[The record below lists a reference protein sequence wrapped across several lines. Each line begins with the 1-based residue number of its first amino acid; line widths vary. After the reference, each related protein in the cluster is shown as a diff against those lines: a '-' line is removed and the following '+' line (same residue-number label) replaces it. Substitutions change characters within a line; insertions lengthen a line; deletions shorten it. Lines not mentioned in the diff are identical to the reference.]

1 MKKAIN
7 DNTRHSTAQNLFT
20 SPPPIGLFKSLSSQF
35 SKKSFFRFSAV
46 LAPLLLAPFSSVQA
60 VNFGVA
66 GCSTTSSTACIG
78 GTYTDGLGSGF
89 TVSVGDTLDTTPDEK
104 TLKITGALNNPANYF
119 TLTANNSIL
128 TTSNFT
134 VANGSKA
141 TFDFKNS
148 AYKGN
153 FTIANNGGFDGTS
166 SFTFDGNYQGT
177 SDDSVKGYAYV
188 GKITAANQAFVG
200 TFKNDANMKG
210 DIIFNEPKSYKSE
223 NTINF
228 TNSSLEGNI
237 IKKYTVGYTSSSA
250 ATINFSGNSSKG
262 FALKG
267 DINNTLQI
275 LNVTFSNQA
284 KMIGDIRSAS
294 DPYGNPSPLNLD
306 FNNAS
311 LEGGIDL
318 RANGGTF
325 KLTAS
330 ASSKLN
336 VSSFVG
342 TNGGFTD
349 TVNMTLNSSI
359 LQGRSDGSS
368 LSYTNTNDNF
378 TLTATNG
385 SKVYMNLT
393 ANQVPGF
400 PSIKPSNTISLT
412 DSTWIGNI
420 TINNGKASLT
430 LKNSTMSGNIGGNQA
445 FSGNFTD
452 SSIGSI
458 DNNNASSTLTFA
470 SVAPAAGSDP
480 KPTDHTI
487 GNITFYGKITGSIA
501 NTTIGNLSLKSGR
514 NIANDLSLKN
524 SFLNYLLLDNGANLK
539 FSATNS
545 IIGKAGNT
553 GTAIKNNWGG
563 LDGTLNSTTVNGNIT
578 WGDANFNNSTAKD
591 KGLNFINKSTLNGN
605 ITAPTTGN
613 FPTANI
619 FSFDNSTMNGNIVVN
634 KKANGS
640 ENTVTVNFTG
650 GSTFAGDITG
660 NSIFNGVFNASTIK
674 SNNIVNDDTSST
686 LNFTGVIDSSI
697 ANINFAGVIN
707 GDLSHSDIGT
717 LVNNNTA
724 SSLSLSNKI
733 TDTSL
738 NPDADASA
746 PINTLGDI
754 TFAGKLDVA
763 YHKSVAKSFNVS
775 GTTNLSYSDGS
786 KVGSLNVAGGTSTLN
801 LANQSTLGAL
811 NVNNGTS
818 TLNLTNQSALGSLNV
833 TGGNSTV
840 NLKSGSLILSTIG
853 ISAENATSSV
863 YFSSETTGDNAI
875 DFTKSNEMLKQKL
888 QALAQAKPEV
898 ENKPQ
903 EELKPE
909 ADAKPEVANKPD
921 ADEKADAKPEAQGS
935 PAPAPTIAGATVDG
949 SVPTAPIKDEALGA
963 IGGSSDSFT
972 KEQLA
977 LLSKNLAPQDILSY
991 LSMANISAYAG
1002 NINTQAGTNDVDLK
1016 DGLYLGGNVNTTGGT
1031 ANITMSFSEAF
1042 IKKLQ
1047 DNPLTNAFLYAGDG
1061 PTFVVTTNGENA
1073 TNNIAL
1079 SGSVKGVAEFN
1090 YLKGNT
1096 NIIFADT
1103 IASADATTNTATSTA
1118 KEATI
1123 NGNTYQN
1130 GIYVSL
1136 DATKA
1141 DTILGNYR
1149 DLFPT
1154 NTTTFKIDKV
1164 SNPDIYTATI
1174 SGAMVGEVSSLPHAG
1189 TPDMSKSYEA
1199 IFAKDAVFIGK
1210 INIADRG
1217 VSMNLSQGS
1226 KLILEDGSNIAVLSS
1241 AGDMKPF
1248 VLNHKDITGDS
1259 IYQDNTI
1266 IDLATGGNP
1275 SSSSQIKNSYSV
1287 LNIGEVKNL
1296 NNALFRVSYNPFSS
1310 ASDDAKNK
1318 SDHIIINSSSSGSQ
1332 TDYLQAYQNSTSP
1345 VLGNLSDKNILV
1357 LSVKNDFASANGN
1370 KTAGLTFNTK
1380 SSVLQGYDLIETT
1393 FDKRIENSSTGN
1405 NVATPTA
1412 PTPPAT
1418 DSSASGTASGTD
1430 SGTGGTAV
1438 AGALASAGNGV
1449 DAGSGA
1455 TGTSGS
1461 GVAGADTW
1469 TNYYIA
1475 SAQAQITQS
1484 SKNLTQ
1490 AAASSNYSIFL
1501 ANINDL
1507 NKRLGEL
1514 RDNTNAQGVWARVFN
1529 GMSTS
1534 NRGEE
1539 VKTYSTNVQVG
1550 YDISLPNSSLDGKTY
1565 LGFALSYGYNKLG
1578 SESFDGKANL
1588 IEVGAYYSYVGNTG
1602 FYNDMILKYAYIS
1615 NDLSMQNNEN
1625 PNTTFN
1631 SSTVSLGEELGYR
1644 FYFNLK
1650 ETKTSKH
1657 SLYLEPNAEFI
1668 LGYVGNGGFD
1678 QVNGN
1683 AFLNAAIDS
1692 ILAFRGRAGGVLG
1705 YSLKTAHNQTDFRLG
1720 LSYVGDI
1727 VGGGNMNFKTNFSD
1741 AQLDL
1746 QSNQMALVS
1755 VGVNSILSDQW
1766 KVYADVDTS
1775 FGGKYYNQN
1784 YLVSVGGR
1792 YAFGKKT
1799 RFIENPQSRVSTK
1812 DVATTSIKE
1821 GYYFDVYT
1829 LAKNAKLSKDQI
1841 TLLSKYPYVI
1851 SLEKVKFIDPKTKAE
1866 KIAEVQ
1872 KILIGPFKTKE
1883 GAQQSEKVADE
1894 IAKILNKKETN
1905 AILKEVK

>member
-1 MKKAIN
+1 MRKSIN

-35 SKKSFFRFSAV
+35 LKKSLFRFSAV
-46 LAPLLLAPFSSVQA
+46 LAPLLLTPFSSVQA

-66 GCSTTSSTACIG
+66 GCSTTSSTACVG
-78 GTYTDGLGSGF
+78 GTYNSGSGAGI

-104 TLKITGALNNPANYF
+104 TLKITGSLRNPSDYF
-119 TLTANNSIL
+119 TLNANSSIVTAGGG
-128 TTSNFT
+128 FT
-134 VANGSKA
+134 INNGSKA
-141 TFDFKNS
+141 IFNFKNS
-148 AYKGN
+148 AYKGS
-153 FTIANNGGFDGTS
+153 FTLGDLGGFDETS

-177 SDDSVKGYAYV
+177 SDDSVKGYAYI
-188 GKITAANQAFVG
+188 GNITASNQTFSG

-210 DIIFNEPKSYKSE
+210 NITFGPPFTFQSTNNIS
-223 NTINF
+223 F

-237 IKKYTVGYTSSSA
+237 IKTPLTANASVST

-267 DINNTLQI
+267 NIDNTLKS
-275 LNVTFSNQA
+275 LTVNFSNQA
-284 KMIGDIRSAS
+284 KMVGNIRLAS
-294 DPYGNPSPLNLD
+294 DPYGNANTLNMT
-306 FNNAS
+306 FNNSS

-325 KLTAS
+325 NLTGNAN
-330 ASSKLN
+330 SKFN
-336 VSSFVG
+336 ITSFVG
-342 TNGGFTD
+342 TNGGYTD
-349 TVNMTLNSSI
+349 TINFNLNSST
-359 LQGRSDGSS
+359 LQGSTDGSN
-368 LSYTNTNDNF
+368 LSYNNTNDRF

-393 ANQVPGF
+393 SNLNRRDTP
-400 PSIKPSNTISLT
+400 PSNTISLT

-430 LKNSTMSGNIGGNQA
+430 LKNSTMSGNIGGNEA
-445 FSGNFTD
+445 FSGSFTD
-452 SSIGSI
+452 SSIGNI
-458 DNNNASSTLTFA
+458 NNNNATSILTFA
-470 SVAPAAGSDP
+470 SVAPAVGSDP

-487 GNITFYGKITGSIA
+487 GNINFSGKITGSIA
-501 NTTIGNLSLKSGR
+501 NTTIGNISLNSNPK
-514 NIANDLSLKN
+514 IASDLSLKN
-524 SFLNYLLLDNGANLK
+524 SFLNSLYLDNGTKLK

-545 IIGKAGNT
+545 TIGKAGNT
-553 GTAIKNNWGG
+553 GTAINNNWGG

-578 WGDANFNNSTAKD
+578 WSDANFNNSTATN

-605 ITAPTTGN
+605 ITAPTGGN
-613 FPTANI
+613 DPTVAI

-634 KKANGS
+634 KKIKGL
-640 ENTVTVNFTG
+640 ENTVTANFTG

-660 NSIFNGVFNASTIK
+660 NSIFKGVFNASSIK
-674 SNNIVNDDTSST
+674 SNNIVNDDISST
-686 LNFTGVIDSSI
+686 LDFTGVTDSSI

-707 GDLSHSDIGT
+707 GDLAHSDIGT
-717 LVNNNTA
+717 LINNNTA

-738 NPDADASA
+738 NPAADASA

-754 TFAGKLDVA
+754 TFTGKLDVT
-763 YHKSVAKSFNVS
+763 YYKSVAKSFNVS

-786 KVGSLNVAGGTSTLN
+786 KVGALNVTGGTSTLN
-801 LANQSTLGAL
+801 LA
-811 NVNNGTS
+811 
-818 TLNLTNQSALGSLNV
+818 NQSALGSLNV

-863 YFSSETTGDNAI
+863 YFSSETTGVNAI

-888 QALAQAKPEV
+888 QELAQAKLEAQ
-898 ENKPQ
+898 NKPQ
-903 EELKPE
+903 EET
-909 ADAKPEVANKPD
+909 KPEVANKPD
-921 ADEKADAKPEAQGS
+921 ADEKADATAQAQGS
-935 PAPAPTIAGATVDG
+935 PAPAPTLAGATVDG
-949 SVPTAPIKDEALGA
+949 STPAKNEA
-963 IGGSSDSFT
+963 IGAGGGSAGSFT

-977 LLSKNLAPQDILSY
+977 LLSKKLTPKDILSY
-991 LSMANISAYAG
+991 LSMANISSYAG

-1042 IKKLQ
+1042 INKLQ
-1047 DNPLTNAFLYAGDG
+1047 GNPLTNAFLYAGDG

-1103 IASADATTNTATSTA
+1103 IASVATNTATSTS

-1141 DTILGNYR
+1141 DAILGNYR

-1164 SNPDIYTATI
+1164 SNPNIYTATI

-1248 VLNHKDITGDS
+1248 ILNQKDITGDS

-1275 SSSSQIKNSYSV
+1275 SSSNQIKNSYSV

-1310 ASDDAKNK
+1310 ANDDAKNK

-1357 LSVKNDFASANGN
+1357 LSVKNDFAGANGN
-1370 KTAGLTFNTK
+1370 KTAGLTFNTR

-1393 FDKRIENSSTGN
+1393 FDKRIENSSTGS

-1418 DSSASGTASGTD
+1418 DTSGTD

-1438 AGALASAGNGV
+1438 ASALASAGTGV

-1455 TGTSGS
+1455 TGASGTAVAS
-1461 GVAGADTW
+1461 GDTW
-1469 TNYYIA
+1469 TNYYVA

-1668 LGYVGNGGFD
+1668 FGYVGNGGFD
-1678 QVNGN
+1678 QINGN
-1683 AFLNAAIDS
+1683 AFLDATIDS
-1692 ILAFRGRAGGVLG
+1692 ILAFRGRVGGVLG
-1705 YSLKTAHNQTDFRLG
+1705 YSLKTAHNQSDFRLG

-1727 VGGGNMNFKTNFSD
+1727 VGGGNMNFKTNFSN
-1741 AQLDL
+1741 AQIDL

-1755 VGVNSILSDQW
+1755 VGINSILSDQW

-1821 GYYFDVYT
+1821 GYYFDVYA

-1841 TLLSKYPYVI
+1841 ALLSKYPYVI

-1866 KIAEVQ
+1866 KTAEVQ

-1894 IAKILNKKETN
+1894 IAKILNKKETK

>member
-1 MKKAIN
+1 MRKSIN

-35 SKKSFFRFSAV
+35 SKKSLFRFSAV

-66 GCSTTSSTACIG
+66 GCSTTSSTACVG
-78 GTYTDGLGSGF
+78 GTYNSGSGAGI

-104 TLKITGALNNPANYF
+104 TLKITGSLRNPSDYF
-119 TLTANNSIL
+119 TLNANSSIVTAGGG
-128 TTSNFT
+128 FT
-134 VANGSKA
+134 INNGSKA
-141 TFDFKNS
+141 IFNFKNS
-148 AYKGN
+148 AYKGS
-153 FTIANNGGFDGTS
+153 FTLGDYGGFDETS
-166 SFTFDGNYQGT
+166 SFTFDGNYQGA
-177 SDDSVKGYAYV
+177 SDDSVKGYAYI
-188 GKITAANQAFVG
+188 GNITASNQTFSG

-210 DIIFNEPKSYKSE
+210 NITFGPPFTFQSTNNIS
-223 NTINF
+223 F

-237 IKKYTVGYTSSSA
+237 IKTPLTANASVST

-267 DINNTLQI
+267 NIDNTLKS
-275 LNVTFSNQA
+275 LTVNFSNQA
-284 KMIGDIRSAS
+284 KMVGNIRLAS
-294 DPYGNPSPLNLD
+294 DPYGNANTLNMT
-306 FNNAS
+306 FNNSS

-325 KLTAS
+325 NLTGNAN
-330 ASSKLN
+330 SKFN
-336 VSSFVG
+336 ITSFVG
-342 TNGGFTD
+342 TNGGYTD
-349 TVNMTLNSSI
+349 TINFNLNSST
-359 LQGRSDGSS
+359 LQGSTDGSN
-368 LSYTNTNDNF
+368 LSYNNTNDRF

-393 ANQVPGF
+393 SNLNRRDTP
-400 PSIKPSNTISLT
+400 PSNTISLT

-430 LKNSTMSGNIGGNQA
+430 LKNSTMSGNIGGNEA
-445 FSGNFTD
+445 FSGSFTD
-452 SSIGSI
+452 SSIGNI
-458 DNNNASSTLTFA
+458 NNNNTSSTLTFA
-470 SVAPAAGSDP
+470 TIAPAAGSDP

-487 GNITFYGKITGSIA
+487 GNINFSGKITGSIA
-501 NTTIGNLSLKSGR
+501 NTTIGNISLSGL
-514 NIANDLSLKN
+514 NIASDLSLKN
-524 SFLNYLLLDNGANLK
+524 SVLNSLYLDNGAKLK
-539 FSATNS
+539 FSALNS
-545 IIGKAGNT
+545 TIGKAGNT
-553 GTAIKNNWGG
+553 GTAINNNWGG

-578 WGDANFNNSTAKD
+578 WGDANFNNSTAAN

-613 FPTANI
+613 YPTTNI

-660 NSIFNGVFNASTIK
+660 NSIFKGIFNASSIK
-674 SNNIVNDDTSST
+674 SNNIVNDDISST

-707 GDLSHSDIGT
+707 GDLAHSDIGT
-717 LVNNNTA
+717 LINNNTA

-738 NPDADASA
+738 NPATDASA

-754 TFAGKLDVA
+754 TFTGKLDVT
-763 YHKSVAKSFNVS
+763 YYKSVAKSFNVS

-786 KVGSLNVAGGTSTLN
+786 KVGALNVTGGTSTLN
-801 LANQSTLGAL
+801 LANQSILGAL

-818 TLNLTNQSALGSLNV
+818 TLNLANQSALGSLNV

-863 YFSSETTGDNAI
+863 YFSSETTGANAI

-888 QALAQAKPEV
+888 QELAQAKLEV
-898 ENKPQ
+898 ENKSQ
-903 EELKPE
+903 EEIKPE
-909 ADAKPEVANKPD
+909 ADAKPEIANKSD
-921 ADEKADAKPEAQGS
+921 VDEKADATAQAQGS
-935 PAPAPTIAGATVDG
+935 PTPAPTLAGATVDG
-949 SVPTAPIKDEALGA
+949 SAPAKNEALGVG
-963 IGGSSDSFT
+963 GGSADSFT

-977 LLSKNLAPQDILSY
+977 LLSKNLTPKDILSY
-991 LSMANISAYAG
+991 LSMANISSYAG

-1042 IKKLQ
+1042 INKLQ
-1047 DNPLTNAFLYAGDG
+1047 GNPLTNAFLYAGDG

-1103 IASADATTNTATSTA
+1103 IASAATNTATSTS

-1141 DTILGNYR
+1141 DAILGNYR

-1164 SNPDIYTATI
+1164 SNPNIYTATI

-1248 VLNHKDITGDS
+1248 ILNQKDITGDS

-1275 SSSSQIKNSYSV
+1275 SSSNQIKNSYST

-1357 LSVKNDFASANGN
+1357 LSVKNDFSGANGN
-1370 KTAGLTFNTK
+1370 KTAGLTFNTR

-1393 FDKRIENSSTGN
+1393 FDKRIESSNTGS

-1412 PTPPAT
+1412 PNAPAT
-1418 DSSASGTASGTD
+1418 DASGTD
-1430 SGTGGTAV
+1430 AGVSGTAV
-1438 AGALASAGNGV
+1438 
-1449 DAGSGA
+1449 SG
-1455 TGTSGS
+1455 G
-1461 GVAGADTW
+1461 DTW
-1469 TNYYIA
+1469 TNYYVA

-1514 RDNTNAQGVWARVFN
+1514 RDNTNAQGVWARVFS

-1588 IEVGAYYSYVGNTG
+1588 MEVGAYYSYVGNTG

-1668 LGYVGNGGFD
+1668 FGYVGNGGFD
-1678 QVNGN
+1678 QINGN
-1683 AFLNAAIDS
+1683 AFLDATIDS
-1692 ILAFRGRAGGVLG
+1692 ILAFRGRVGGVLG
-1705 YSLKTAHNQTDFRLG
+1705 YSLKTAHNQSDFRLG

-1727 VGGGNMNFKTNFSD
+1727 VGGGNMNFKTNFSN

-1755 VGVNSILSDQW
+1755 VGINSILSDQW

-1792 YAFGKKT
+1792 YAFGKKI

-1841 TLLSKYPYVI
+1841 ALLSKYPYAI

-1866 KIAEVQ
+1866 KTAEVQ

-1894 IAKILNKKETN
+1894 IAKILNKKETK

>member
-1 MKKAIN
+1 MRKSIN
-7 DNTRHSTAQNLFT
+7 DNMRHSTAQNLFT
-20 SPPPIGLFKSLSSQF
+20 SPPPIRLFKSLSSQF
-35 SKKSFFRFSAV
+35 SKKSLFRFSAV
-46 LAPLLLAPFSSVQA
+46 LAPLLLTPFSSVQA
-60 VNFGVA
+60 VDFGVA
-66 GCSTTSSTACIG
+66 GCSTTSSTACVG
-78 GTYTDGLGSGF
+78 GTYNSGSGAGV

-104 TLKITGALNNPANYF
+104 TLKIAGSLRNPSDYF
-119 TLTANNSIL
+119 TLNANSSIVTAGGG
-128 TTSNFT
+128 FT
-134 VANGSKA
+134 INNGSKA
-141 TFDFKNS
+141 IFNFKNS
-148 AYKGN
+148 AYKGS
-153 FTIANNGGFDGTS
+153 FTLGDYGGFDETS
-166 SFTFDGNYQGT
+166 SFTFDGNYQGA
-177 SDDSVKGYAYV
+177 SDDSVKGYAYI
-188 GKITAANQAFVG
+188 GNITASNQTFSG
-200 TFKNDANMKG
+200 IFKNDANMKG
-210 DIIFNEPKSYKSE
+210 NITFGPPFTFQSTNNIS
-223 NTINF
+223 F

-237 IKKYTVGYTSSSA
+237 IKTPLTRNKSVST

-267 DINNTLQI
+267 NIDNTLQS
-275 LNVTFSNQA
+275 LTVNFSNQA
-284 KMIGDIRSAS
+284 KMVGNIRLAS
-294 DPYGNPSPLNLD
+294 DPFGNANTLNMT
-306 FNNAS
+306 FNNSS

-325 KLTAS
+325 NLTGNAN
-330 ASSKLN
+330 SKFN
-336 VSSFVG
+336 ITSFVG
-342 TNGGFTD
+342 TNGGYTD
-349 TVNMTLNSSI
+349 TINLNLNSST
-359 LQGRSDGSS
+359 LQGSTDGST

-378 TLTATNG
+378 KLTATAG

-393 ANQVPGF
+393 SNLNRRDTP
-400 PSIKPSNTISLT
+400 PSNTISLT

-430 LKNSTMSGNIGGNQA
+430 LKNSTMSGNIGGNEA
-445 FSGNFTD
+445 FSGSFTD
-452 SSIGSI
+452 SSIGNI
-458 DNNNASSTLTFA
+458 NNNNTSSTLTFA
-470 SVAPAAGSDP
+470 SVAPAVGSDP

-487 GNITFYGKITGSIA
+487 GNINFSGKITGSIA
-501 NTTIGNLSLKSGR
+501 NTTIGNISLNGR
-514 NIANDLSLKN
+514 NIASDLSLKN
-524 SFLNYLLLDNGANLK
+524 SFLNYLLLDNGTRLK

-545 IIGKAGNT
+545 TIGKAGNT
-553 GTAIKNNWGG
+553 GTAINNNWGG

-578 WGDANFNNSTAKD
+578 WSDANFNNSTATN

-605 ITAPTTGN
+605 ITAPTGGN
-613 FPTANI
+613 DPTVAI

-634 KKANGS
+634 KKANGY
-640 ENTVTVNFTG
+640 ENTVTANFTG

-660 NSIFNGVFNASTIK
+660 NSIFKGVFNASSIK
-674 SNNIVNDDTSST
+674 SNNIVNDDISST
-686 LNFTGVIDSSI
+686 LNFTGVTDSSI

-707 GDLSHSDIGT
+707 GDLAHSDIGT
-717 LVNNNTA
+717 LINNNTA

-738 NPDADASA
+738 NPAADASA

-754 TFAGKLDVA
+754 TFAGKLDVT
-763 YHKSVAKSFNVS
+763 YYKSVAKSFNVS

-786 KVGSLNVAGGTSTLN
+786 KVGALNVTGGTSTLN
-801 LANQSTLGAL
+801 LA
-811 NVNNGTS
+811 
-818 TLNLTNQSALGSLNV
+818 NQSALGSLNV

-863 YFSSETTGDNAI
+863 YFSSETTGANAI

-888 QALAQAKPEV
+888 QELAQAKLEAQ
-898 ENKPQ
+898 NKPQ
-903 EELKPE
+903 EET
-909 ADAKPEVANKPD
+909 KPEVANKPD
-921 ADEKADAKPEAQGS
+921 ADSTAQAQGS
-935 PAPAPTIAGATVDG
+935 PAPAPTLAGATVDG
-949 SVPTAPIKDEALGA
+949 STPAKNEA
-963 IGGSSDSFT
+963 IGAGGGSADSFT

-977 LLSKNLAPQDILSY
+977 LLSKNLTPKDILSY
-991 LSMANISAYAG
+991 LSMANISSYAG

-1042 IKKLQ
+1042 INKLQ
-1047 DNPLTNAFLYAGDG
+1047 GNPLTNAFLYAGDG

-1103 IASADATTNTATSTA
+1103 IASATTNTTTSTS

-1141 DTILGNYR
+1141 DAILGNYR
-1149 DLFPT
+1149 DLFST

-1164 SNPDIYTATI
+1164 SNPNIYTATI

-1226 KLILEDGSNIAVLSS
+1226 KLVLEDGSNIAVLSS

-1248 VLNHKDITGDS
+1248 VLNQKDITGDS

-1275 SSSSQIKNSYSV
+1275 SSSNQIKNSYSV

-1310 ASDDAKNK
+1310 ANDDAKNK

-1332 TDYLQAYQNSTSP
+1332 TDYLQAYQNSNAP

-1357 LSVKNDFASANGN
+1357 LSVKNDFAGANGN
-1370 KTAGLTFNTK
+1370 KTAGLTFNTR

-1393 FDKRIENSSTGN
+1393 FDKRVENSSTGS

-1412 PTPPAT
+1412 PNAPAT
-1418 DSSASGTASGTD
+1418 DTSGTD

-1438 AGALASAGNGV
+1438 AGALASAGTGV

-1455 TGTSGS
+1455 TGASGTAVAS
-1461 GVAGADTW
+1461 GDTW
-1469 TNYYIA
+1469 TNYYVA

-1678 QVNGN
+1678 QINGN
-1683 AFLNAAIDS
+1683 AFLDATIDS
-1692 ILAFRGRAGGVLG
+1692 ILAFRGRVGGVLG
-1705 YSLKTAHNQTDFRLG
+1705 YSLKTAHNQSDFRLG

-1727 VGGGNMNFKTNFSD
+1727 VGGGNMNFKTNFSN
-1741 AQLDL
+1741 AQIDL

-1755 VGVNSILSDQW
+1755 VGINSILSDQW

-1821 GYYFDVYT
+1821 GYYFDVYA

-1841 TLLSKYPYVI
+1841 ALLSKYPYAI

-1866 KIAEVQ
+1866 KTAEVQ

-1894 IAKILNKKETN
+1894 IAKILNKKETKV
-1905 AILKEVK
+1905 ILKEVK

>member
-1 MKKAIN
+1 M
-7 DNTRHSTAQNLFT
+7 RHSTAQNLFT

-35 SKKSFFRFSAV
+35 SKKSLFRFSAV

-60 VNFGVA
+60 VDFGVA
-66 GCSTTSSTACIG
+66 GCSTTSSTACVG
-78 GTYTDGLGSGF
+78 GTYNSGSGAGV

-104 TLKITGALNNPANYF
+104 TLKITGSLRNPSDYF
-119 TLTANNSIL
+119 TLNANSSIVTAGGG
-128 TTSNFT
+128 FT
-134 VANGSKA
+134 INNGSKA
-141 TFDFKNS
+141 IFNFKNS
-148 AYKGN
+148 VYKGS
-153 FTIANNGGFDGTS
+153 FTLGDYGGFDETS

-177 SDDSVKGYAYV
+177 SDDSVKGYAYI
-188 GKITAANQAFVG
+188 GNITASNQTFSG

-210 DIIFNEPKSYKSE
+210 NITFGPPFTFQSTNNIS
-223 NTINF
+223 F

-237 IKKYTVGYTSSSA
+237 IKTPLTANASVST

-267 DINNTLQI
+267 NIDNTLQS
-275 LNVTFSNQA
+275 LTVNFSNQA
-284 KMIGDIRSAS
+284 KMVGNIRLAS
-294 DPYGNPSPLNLD
+294 DPFGNANTLNMT
-306 FNNAS
+306 FNNSS

-325 KLTAS
+325 NLTGNAN
-330 ASSKLN
+330 SKFN
-336 VSSFVG
+336 ITSFVG
-342 TNGGFTD
+342 TNGGYTD
-349 TVNMTLNSSI
+349 TINLNLNNST
-359 LQGRSDGSS
+359 LQGSTDGST

-378 TLTATNG
+378 KLTATAG

-393 ANQVPGF
+393 SNLNRRDTP
-400 PSIKPSNTISLT
+400 PSNTISLT
-412 DSTWIGNI
+412 DSTWVGNI

-430 LKNSTMSGNIGGNQA
+430 LKNSTMSGNIGGNEA

-452 SSIGSI
+452 SSIGNI
-458 DNNNASSTLTFA
+458 NNNNAASTLTFA
-470 SVAPAAGSDP
+470 SVAPAVGSDP

-487 GNITFYGKITGSIA
+487 GNINFSGKITGSIA
-501 NTTIGNLSLKSGR
+501 NTTIGNISLNSNPK
-514 NIANDLSLKN
+514 IASDLSLKN
-524 SFLNYLLLDNGANLK
+524 SFLNSLYLDNGAKLK

-545 IIGKAGNT
+545 TIGKAGNT
-553 GTAIKNNWGG
+553 GTAINNNWGG

-578 WGDANFNNSTAKD
+578 WGDANFNNSTATN

-613 FPTANI
+613 YPTTNI

-640 ENTVTVNFTG
+640 ENTVTANFTG

-660 NSIFNGVFNASTIK
+660 NSIFKGVFNASSIK
-674 SNNIVNDDTSST
+674 SNNIVNDDISST
-686 LNFTGVIDSSI
+686 LNFTGVTDSSI

-707 GDLSHSDIGT
+707 GDLAHSDIGT
-717 LVNNNTA
+717 LINNNTA

-738 NPDADASA
+738 NPAADASA

-754 TFAGKLDVA
+754 TFTGKLDVT
-763 YHKSVAKSFNVS
+763 YYKSVAKSFNVS

-786 KVGSLNVAGGTSTLN
+786 KVGALNVTGGTSTLN
-801 LANQSTLGAL
+801 LA
-811 NVNNGTS
+811 
-818 TLNLTNQSALGSLNV
+818 NQSALGSLNV

-863 YFSSETTGDNAI
+863 YFSSETTGANAI

-888 QALAQAKPEV
+888 QELAQAKLEAQ
-898 ENKPQ
+898 NKPQ
-903 EELKPE
+903 EET
-909 ADAKPEVANKPD
+909 KPEVANKPD
-921 ADEKADAKPEAQGS
+921 ADEKADATAQAQGS
-935 PAPAPTIAGATVDG
+935 PAPAPTLAGATVDG
-949 SVPTAPIKDEALGA
+949 STPAKNEA
-963 IGGSSDSFT
+963 IGAGGGSADSFT

-977 LLSKNLAPQDILSY
+977 LLSKNLTPKDILSY

-1047 DNPLTNAFLYAGDG
+1047 GNPLTNAFLYAGDG

-1103 IASADATTNTATSTA
+1103 IASAATNTTTSTS

-1141 DTILGNYR
+1141 DAILGNYR
-1149 DLFPT
+1149 DLFST

-1164 SNPDIYTATI
+1164 SNPNIYTATI

-1210 INIADRG
+1210 INIVDRG

-1248 VLNHKDITGDS
+1248 VLNQKDITGDS

-1275 SSSSQIKNSYSV
+1275 SSSNQIKNSYSV

-1310 ASDDAKNK
+1310 ANDDAKNK

-1332 TDYLQAYQNSTSP
+1332 TDYLQAYQNSTTP

-1357 LSVKNDFASANGN
+1357 LSVKNDFAGANGN
-1370 KTAGLTFNTK
+1370 KTAGLTFNTR

-1393 FDKRIENSSTGN
+1393 FDKRVENSSTGS

-1412 PTPPAT
+1412 PNAPAT
-1418 DSSASGTASGTD
+1418 DTS
-1430 SGTGGTAV
+1430 GTAV
-1438 AGALASAGNGV
+1438 AGALASAGTGV

-1455 TGTSGS
+1455 TGASGTAIAS
-1461 GVAGADTW
+1461 GDTW
-1469 TNYYIA
+1469 TNYYVA

-1678 QVNGN
+1678 QINGN
-1683 AFLNAAIDS
+1683 AFLDATIDS
-1692 ILAFRGRAGGVLG
+1692 ILAFRGRVGGVLG
-1705 YSLKTAHNQTDFRLG
+1705 YSLKTAHNQSDFRLG

-1727 VGGGNMNFKTNFSD
+1727 VGGGNMNFKTNFSN
-1741 AQLDL
+1741 AQIDL

-1755 VGVNSILSDQW
+1755 VGINSILSDQW

-1821 GYYFDVYT
+1821 GYYFDVYA

-1841 TLLSKYPYVI
+1841 ALLSKYPYVI

-1866 KIAEVQ
+1866 KTAEVQ

-1894 IAKILNKKETN
+1894 IAKILNKKETK

>member
-1 MKKAIN
+1 M
-7 DNTRHSTAQNLFT
+7 RHSTAQNLFT
-20 SPPPIGLFKSLSSQF
+20 SPPPIRLFKSLSSQF
-35 SKKSFFRFSAV
+35 SKKSLFRFSAV
-46 LAPLLLAPFSSVQA
+46 LAPLLLTPFSSVQA

-66 GCSTTSSTACIG
+66 GCSTTSSTACVG
-78 GTYTDGLGSGF
+78 GTYNSGSGAGI

-104 TLKITGALNNPANYF
+104 TLKITGSLRNPSDYF
-119 TLTANNSIL
+119 TLNANSSIVTAGGG
-128 TTSNFT
+128 FT
-134 VANGSKA
+134 INNGSKA
-141 TFDFKNS
+141 IFNFKNS
-148 AYKGN
+148 AYKGS
-153 FTIANNGGFDGTS
+153 FTLGDLGGFDETS
-166 SFTFDGNYQGT
+166 SFTFDGNYQGA
-177 SDDSVKGYAYV
+177 SDDSVKGYAYI
-188 GKITAANQAFVG
+188 GNITASNQTFVG
-200 TFKNDANMKG
+200 TFTNDANMKG
-210 DIIFNEPKSYKSE
+210 NITFGPPFTFQSRNNIS
-223 NTINF
+223 F

-237 IKKYTVGYTSSSA
+237 IKTPLTANASVST

-267 DINNTLQI
+267 NIDNTLQS
-275 LNVTFSNQA
+275 LTVNFSNQA
-284 KMIGDIRSAS
+284 KMVGNIRLAS
-294 DPYGNPSPLNLD
+294 DPYGNANTLNMT
-306 FNNAS
+306 FNNSS

-325 KLTAS
+325 NLTGNAN
-330 ASSKLN
+330 SKFN
-336 VSSFVG
+336 ITSFVG
-342 TNGGFTD
+342 TNGGYTD
-349 TVNMTLNSSI
+349 TINFNLNSST
-359 LQGRSDGSS
+359 LQGSTDGST

-378 TLTATNG
+378 KLTATNG

-393 ANQVPGF
+393 SNLNRRDTP
-400 PSIKPSNTISLT
+400 PSNTISLT

-430 LKNSTMSGNIGGNQA
+430 LKNSTMSGNIGGNEA

-452 SSIGSI
+452 SSIGNI
-458 DNNNASSTLTFA
+458 NNNNTSSTLTFA
-470 SVAPAAGSDP
+470 TIAPAVGSDP

-487 GNITFYGKITGSIA
+487 GNINFSGKITGSIA
-501 NTTIGNLSLKSGR
+501 NTTIGNISLSGL
-514 NIANDLSLKN
+514 NIASDLSLKN
-524 SFLNYLLLDNGANLK
+524 SVLNSLYLDNGTKLK

-545 IIGKAGNT
+545 TIGKAGNT
-553 GTAIKNNWGG
+553 GTAINNNWGG

-578 WGDANFNNSTAKD
+578 WSDANFNNSTATN

-605 ITAPTTGN
+605 ITAPTGGN
-613 FPTANI
+613 DPTVAI

-634 KKANGS
+634 KKIKGL
-640 ENTVTVNFTG
+640 ENTVTANFTG

-660 NSIFNGVFNASTIK
+660 NSIFKGVFNASSIK
-674 SNNIVNDDTSST
+674 SNNIVNDDISST
-686 LNFTGVIDSSI
+686 LDFTGVTDSSI

-707 GDLSHSDIGT
+707 GDLAHSDIGT
-717 LVNNNTA
+717 LINNNTA

-738 NPDADASA
+738 NPAADASA

-754 TFAGKLDVA
+754 TFAGKLDVT
-763 YHKSVAKSFNVS
+763 YYKSVAKSFNVS

-786 KVGSLNVAGGTSTLN
+786 KVGALNVTGGTSTLN
-801 LANQSTLGAL
+801 LA
-811 NVNNGTS
+811 
-818 TLNLTNQSALGSLNV
+818 NQSALGSLNV

-863 YFSSETTGDNAI
+863 YFSSETTGANAI

-888 QALAQAKPEV
+888 QELAQAKLEAQ
-898 ENKPQ
+898 NKPQ
-903 EELKPE
+903 EET
-909 ADAKPEVANKPD
+909 KPEVANKPD
-921 ADEKADAKPEAQGS
+921 ADEKADATAQAQGS
-935 PAPAPTIAGATVDG
+935 PAPAPTLAGATVDG
-949 SVPTAPIKDEALGA
+949 SAPAKNEALGVG
-963 IGGSSDSFT
+963 GGSADSFT
-972 KEQLA
+972 KEQLV
-977 LLSKNLAPQDILSY
+977 LLSKNLTPKDILSY
-991 LSMANISAYAG
+991 LSMANISSYAG

-1042 IKKLQ
+1042 INKLQ
-1047 DNPLTNAFLYAGDG
+1047 GNPLTNAFLYAGDG

-1103 IASADATTNTATSTA
+1103 IASAATNTTTSTS

-1141 DTILGNYR
+1141 DAILGNYR

-1164 SNPDIYTATI
+1164 SNPNIYTATI

-1199 IFAKDAVFIGK
+1199 IFSKDAVFIGK

-1248 VLNHKDITGDS
+1248 VLNQKDITGDS

-1275 SSSSQIKNSYSV
+1275 SSSNQIKNSYST

-1357 LSVKNDFASANGN
+1357 LSVKNDFAGANGN
-1370 KTAGLTFNTK
+1370 KTAGLTFNTR

-1393 FDKRIENSSTGN
+1393 FDKRVENSSTGS

-1412 PTPPAT
+1412 PNAPAT
-1418 DSSASGTASGTD
+1418 DVSGTDAGASGTAVSG
-1430 SGTGGTAV
+1430 G
-1438 AGALASAGNGV
+1438 
-1449 DAGSGA
+1449 
-1455 TGTSGS
+1455 
-1461 GVAGADTW
+1461 DTW
-1469 TNYYIA
+1469 TNYYVV

-1678 QVNGN
+1678 QINGN
-1683 AFLNAAIDS
+1683 AFLDATIDS
-1692 ILAFRGRAGGVLG
+1692 ILAFRGRVGGVLG
-1705 YSLKTAHNQTDFRLG
+1705 YSLKTAHNQSDFRLG

-1727 VGGGNMNFKTNFSD
+1727 VGGGNMNFKTNFSN
-1741 AQLDL
+1741 AQIDL

-1755 VGVNSILSDQW
+1755 VGINSILSDQW

-1821 GYYFDVYT
+1821 GYYFDVYA

-1841 TLLSKYPYVI
+1841 ALLSKYPYAI

-1866 KIAEVQ
+1866 KTAEVQ

-1894 IAKILNKKETN
+1894 IAKILNKKETK